1 MKKLLLA
8 LFLAMPVGISGCIQV
23 PTAAVA
29 PKTINEALVA
39 AYVSVSGVQNLA
51 ADLYVRG
58 RIDRNTARQVLE
70 QTVAIRAALD
80 LAATTKDEK
89 TVQAATDALIML
101 EQQLKA
107 RQ

>member
-8 LFLAMPVGISGCIQV
+8 LFLAFPVGISGCIQV
-23 PTAAVA
+23 PVASVA
-29 PKTINEALVA
+29 PRTINESLVA
-39 AYVSVSGVQNLA
+39 AYVSVSAVQNLA

-58 RIDRNTARQVLE
+58 RIGRDATRQVLE
-70 QTVAIRAALD
+70 QTVAIREALD
-80 LAATTKDEK
+80 IAAKTKDEK
-89 TVQAATDALIML
+89 TVQAATDALILL